1 MQFLRVAGGIL
12 EQLIERTLC
21 DEIQL
26 SRLEG
31 GEGGRE
37 EGGGRDG
44 EREGG
49 EREGG
54 RERGKERGGGG
65 RRSDKG
71 KHIYLVVIIFT
82 HKR

>member
-1 MQFLRVAGGIL
+1 MTKYSCLVWREG
-12 EQLIERTLC
+12 R
-21 DEIQL
+21 
-26 SRLEG
+26 EG
-31 GEGGRE
+31 GRRE
-37 EGGGRDG
+37 EGGTERGREEKG
-44 EREGG
+44 K
-49 EREGG
+49 EGG